1 MAKKNKFYYYSKD
14 KKINKRIKNFRRQG
28 RVIIKQGY
36 FNKRKKKDYEGEVG
50 NYGFLDYVLLGLRE
64 IIFPI

>member
-1 MAKKNKFYYYSKD
+1 MNKFYYYSKD
-14 KKINKRIKNFRRQG
+14 KKLNKGIKNFRRQG
-28 RVIIKQGY
+28 RVITRQEF
-36 FNKRKKKDYEGEVG
+36 FNKRKKDYDGEVG